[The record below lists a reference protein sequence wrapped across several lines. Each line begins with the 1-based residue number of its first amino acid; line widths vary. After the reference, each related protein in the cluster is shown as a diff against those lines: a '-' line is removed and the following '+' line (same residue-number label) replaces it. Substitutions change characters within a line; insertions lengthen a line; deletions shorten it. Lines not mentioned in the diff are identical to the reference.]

1 MVNAEITNKIQDYFI
16 DKPVKQAYLFG
27 SYATNTQK
35 NDSDIDILVELDY
48 SKPIGLK
55 FLDYKVELEK
65 LLGRE
70 VDLVTTNGISK
81 LILNEIENQKFLIY
95 ERSN

>member
-1 MVNAEITNKIQDYFI
+1 MEITSIINKIQDYLK
-16 DKPVKQAYLFG
+16 DKPVNKAYLFG
-27 SYATNTQK
+27 SFADNSQNK
-35 NDSDIDILVELDY
+35 DSDIDILVDLDY

-55 FLDYKVELEK
+55 FLDYKPELEN
-65 LLGRE
+65 LLHRK

-81 LILNEIENQKFLIY
+81 LILNQIDKKKVLVY